1 MSALDALAPVK
12 GASPGPAPWR
22 ALKPGLSRNRCTQW
36 PQGCWRPSPRGIKS
50 SIVDGHATLARLLGN
65 LHNLHKLKKTIRIKS
80 SPSTGDNWS
89 NACAHD
95 LTLPCRHFSTFRNVL
110 KVVLKVMVFHHF
122 PILWLYAVRVYIITC
137 FAPARTDQCI
147 G

>member
-65 LHNLHKLKKTIRIKS
+65 LHNLHKLKKQYA
-80 SPSTGDNWS
+80 S
-89 NACAHD
+89 NQA
-95 LTLPCRHFSTFRNVL
+95 LVQ
-110 KVVLKVMVFHHF
+110 V
-122 PILWLYAVRVYIITC
+122 IIGLMLVHMISHYH
-137 FAPARTDQCI
+137 AGI
-147 G
+147 SVHSGMY